1 MEALK
6 LLILKAFI
14 VASEICIKSKIAS
27 DSVNIEN
34 WIFGRKLPNIAAVLE
49 LKNADAS
56 RCRLGNYNPVKKR
69 FSSFC
74 GFKYWNESN
83 A

>member
-6 LLILKAFI
+6 LLILKAFR
-14 VASEICIKSKIAS
+14 VGEVRFSTDKSKIVFDS
-27 DSVNIEN
+27 DNIEN
-34 WIFGRKLPNIAAVLE
+34 YFLWRKLPNIATVLE

-74 GFKYWNESN
+74 GFKY
-83 A
+83 